1 MAIFIDTNI
10 IIEIMRDSS
19 KEEMLINYFNPTKE
33 LFYIS
38 YVSVAEIS
46 SIAMQ
51 KEWGA
56 PRMAKLQKFL
66 DDSEIIEITGDAILR
81 RYVEIDAFSQG
92 KNPNVKLKGS
102 AKNMGK
108 NDLWIAATASVFD
121 ALLVT
126 TDADYDHLDN
136 ILLKVRKIPLNIILE
151 IRSKK

>member
-19 KEEMLINYFNPTKE
+19 KEQMLVNYFNPKKE

-38 YVSVAEIS
+38 YVSVAEVS

-66 DDSEIIEITGDAILR
+66 DDSEIIEIKGDAILQ

-92 KNPNVKLKGS
+92 NNPAIPSKHS

-108 NDLWIAATASVFD
+108 NDLWIAATASIFD
-121 ALLVT
+121 VLLIT
-126 TDADYDHLDN
+126 TDADYDHLN
-136 ILLKVRKIPLNIILE
+136 NVLLKVKKIPLDIILE
-151 IRSKK
+151 IRNKK